1 MKVGRPKSDNPRTM
15 TISEIRVTWEE
26 YRMITL
32 KSALYAGGSTAKL
45 IRMATEAY
53 QGEVRQHQPC
63 SACGKTMA
71 VIESVASFEFDTI
84 LGHRTIRV
92 TGVPHYLCMC
102 GEVEE
107 DLLVLSALE
116 QTLSS
121 EVEQW
126 QKKELPIP
134 NELSFSSLLQSHPL
148 QTPMI
153 H

>member
-15 TISEIRVTWEE
+15 TISETRVTWEE

-53 QGEVRQHQPC
+53 QGEVRQQQPC
-63 SACGKTMA
+63 SACGNTMQA
-71 VIESVASFEFDTI
+71 TEGTSNFEFETVS
-84 LGHRTIRV
+84 GQRTIRV
-92 TGVPHYLCMC
+92 TGVPCYQCFC
-102 GEVEE
+102 GEQEE

-116 QTLSS
+116 QTLSN

-126 QKKELPIP
+126 QKKGLAIPKELA
-134 NELSFSSLLQSHPL
+134 FSSLLQSYPL
-148 QTPMI
+148 QPQTI